1 MTSCVPCRRRPIE
14 INNDKTNPKIT
25 MGHFSGCRKQQ
36 SSMRKPGIP
45 PARIPEITKS
55 SLHGMTFTLTLWCK
69 HRQSRVAFFPPVW
82 PIRTRLGPYNC
93 VSSEKQKCTRT
104 RVVQKLWQIITKPKT
119 KQQNHHNQKR
129 LANPQPDLRFA
140 SNQDSEATKNGAGPN
155 KTKTTLRFALDTVTL
170 ATVSSSKTCKL
181 IIHCGS
187 ARNIVHHRP
196 ECLTWEQIRES
207 SVAGRLVCSTTEAA
221 CMDVL
226 SISTLASLLFILHHS
241 AYASKSVPV
250 NIHRRKE

>member
-14 INNDKTNPKIT
+14 INNDKTTPNHNGPLQRVQEATKL
-25 MGHFSGCRKQQ
+25 
-36 SSMRKPGIP
+36 MRKPGIP

-55 SLHGMTFTLTLWCK
+55 SLHGMTFTLTTLMQTPTK
-69 HRQSRVAFFPPVW
+69 PGRFFSSVW

-129 LANPQPDLRFA
+129 LAIPQPDLRFA
-140 SNQDSEATKNGAGPN
+140 SNQDNEATKNGAGPN

-170 ATVSSSKTCKL
+170 ATVSSSK
-181 IIHCGS
+181 H
-187 ARNIVHHRP
+187 AN
-196 ECLTWEQIRES
+196 
-207 SVAGRLVCSTTEAA
+207 
-221 CMDVL
+221 
-226 SISTLASLLFILHHS
+226 
-241 AYASKSVPV
+241 
-250 NIHRRKE
+250 